1 MPGNIYFK
9 NGKWHK
15 KIKKNKKRL
24 KKMIKKEVPLER
36 FGTPAEIA
44 NMVIFLLS
52 DKSSF
57 TTGSEI
63 IIDGGQ
69 NIN

>member
-9 NGKWHK
+9 NGNWHK
-15 KIKKNKKRL
+15 KIKKNKERM
-24 KKMIKKEVPLER
+24 KKMIKEVPLER

-69 NIN
+69 T

>member
-1 MPGNIYFK
+1 
-9 NGKWHK
+9 
-15 KIKKNKKRL
+15 
-24 KKMIKKEVPLER
+24 MIKKEVPLER